1 MRDMF
6 KWLACAAIIA
16 MGAMMAGCTAMALDK
31 GWELSY
37 VPPETQPMEDPRS
50 ITVYEFMD
58 DRPEQ
63 AMVGG
68 EFNAIGTITERYQTA
83 RPLVQVVTDAVAA
96 NLEAQ
101 GFTVVRSSGWNLSP
115 DALRNVATELAL
127 GGRIRVCWVERQP
140 KNYAGSSLGFV
151 GANMTANVNR
161 HVVIASPSGKD
172 ILWEG
177 DLVCADTYR
186 HNFAV
191 FAGSMPKPQAM
202 LENALRGAVDQLVGN
217 PDIQRVLRPEVRP
230 VFGWTTSF

>member
-1 MRDMF
+1 MRDTS
-6 KWLACAAIIA
+6 KWLACVAIIA

-37 VPPETQPMEDPRS
+37 VPPETQPIQEPRS
-50 ITVYEFMD
+50 ITVYEFVD

-68 EFNAIGTITERYQTA
+68 EYNAIGTITERYQTA
-83 RPLVQVVTDAVAA
+83 RPLVQVVTDAVTA

-115 DALRNVATELAL
+115 DTLRSVATELAL
-127 GGRIRVCWVERQP
+127 GGRIRACWVERQP
-140 KNYAGSSLGFV
+140 KNYTGSTLGFV
-151 GANMTANVNR
+151 GANMTANVNL
-161 HVVIASPSGKD
+161 HVVIASPSGRE

-186 HNFAV
+186 HNFAA

-202 LENALRGAVDQLVGN
+202 LENALKGAVDQLVGN
-217 PDIQRVLRPEVRP
+217 PDIQRVLTLEVRP
-230 VFGWTTSF
+230 MFGWTAYF